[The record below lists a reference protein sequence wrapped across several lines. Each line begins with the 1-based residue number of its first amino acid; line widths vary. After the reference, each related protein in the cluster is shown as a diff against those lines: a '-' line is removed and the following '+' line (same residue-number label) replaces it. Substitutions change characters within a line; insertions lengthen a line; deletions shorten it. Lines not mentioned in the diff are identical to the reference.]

1 MLYSCGVFGC
11 QSVWEVCKLAVILTT
26 GVLSSTVNFYT
37 VLAPAKNLMCVEY
50 IPPLPGT
57 IAPDMNA
64 SDMNASDMSAS
75 SDMNSSSDSDSDKE
89 NSDEYDNA
97 DDDQNNVVMTE
108 LARSVNMKQRLTA
121 SLID

>member
-1 MLYSCGVFGC
+1 MLYSCGVLGC
-11 QSVWEVCKLAVILTT
+11 QSVWEVYKLAVILTT
-26 GVLSSTVNFYT
+26 GILSSTVNFYI

-57 IAPDMNA
+57 SAPDMNA

-75 SDMNSSSDSDSDKE
+75 DMNTSSDSDSDKE

-108 LARSVNMKQRLTA
+108 LARSVNIIFK
-121 SLID
+121 I